1 MRNDGGVFSYNGL
14 TFPGQGTNALG
25 KPLDMDG
32 MTGAVNQG
40 MIDNIIYHQYSYQ
53 SNATG
58 TGYSSKGA
66 DAAILG
72 SVGTDDNG
80 VPNAA
85 LAKEIADRLEETRLL
100 AGSGNTDFSALY
112 TSNRGSKR
120 TFIRSP
126 FAEGKG
132 LKVEKSYRLMTSTS

>member
-1 MRNDGGVFSYNGL
+1 MRNDGGVFSYAGL
-14 TFPGQGTNALG
+14 TFPDQGTDPSG
-25 KPLDMDG
+25 KALDMDG

-40 MIDNIIYHQYSYQ
+40 MIDNIIYYQYGYQ

-66 DAAILG
+66 DAVILA

-85 LAKEIADRLEETRLL
+85 LAKEIADKLEETRLL
-100 AGSGNTDFSALY
+100 AGPGNTDFSALG
-112 TSNRGSKR
+112 TSARKDKR
-120 TFIRSP
+120 VFIRSP